1 MLRDTRF
8 VRKNACLASPPYTS
22 ASAMLCHRT
31 EPKSAAGKKASAVRG
46 RVGFSSTYRRSRPA
60 SRPYRMGGTQK
71 MGL

>member
-1 MLRDTRF
+1 MLRDTSF
-8 VRKNACLASPPYTS
+8 ARKNACLASPPYTR

-31 EPKSAAGKKASAVRG
+31 EPTMAAGKKASAVRSRAG
-46 RVGFSSTYRRSRPA
+46 RSVTYRRTAPA